1 MLEYVLDG
9 GLIMWPLLF
18 LSFLSIAVIIDRWRA
33 FRAADTDSHLL
44 RERVSA
50 HLDEGHLD
58 EAISECENSSGGP
71 VAAVLLAG
79 LAKYRKLLLLGRHPT
94 EAEVAVTKTME
105 DYAPSVLAT
114 LEKRLNLLTM
124 IASVSPLLGMTGT
137 VTGMIKSF
145 NKMAE
150 SAGLDAGAVAGGI
163 SEALIT
169 TASGLLIAIP
179 AVIAYNVFA
188 KKIDNYTVQIDE
200 VLQELVDFISLGHA
214 GH

>member
-1 MLEYVLDG
+1 MLEYLLDG
-9 GLIMWPLLF
+9 GIIMGPLLF
-18 LSFLSIAVIIDRWRA
+18 LSFLSVAVIIDRWRA
-33 FRAADTDSHLL
+33 FRVAETDSAAL
-44 RERVSA
+44 RERVSS
-50 HLDEGHLD
+50 HLDDGRLD
-58 EAISECENSSGGP
+58 DAIAACEESTGP
-71 VAAVLLAG
+71 IAAVLLAG

-94 EAEVAVTKTME
+94 EAEVAVSKTME

-124 IASVSPLLGMTGT
+124 IASVSPLLGMAGT

-145 NKMAE
+145 NTMAE

-179 AVIAYNVFA
+179 AVIAYNIFA
-188 KKIDNYTVQIDE
+188 KKIDSYTIQIDE
-200 VLQELVDFISLGHA
+200 VLQELIDFISLGRA
-214 GH
+214 SR